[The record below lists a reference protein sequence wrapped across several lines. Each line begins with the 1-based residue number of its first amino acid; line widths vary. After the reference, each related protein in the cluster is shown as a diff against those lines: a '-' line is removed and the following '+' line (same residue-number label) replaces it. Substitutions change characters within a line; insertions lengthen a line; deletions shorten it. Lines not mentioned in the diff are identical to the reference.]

1 MKKIYSFFLLCALSI
16 CAYSQNSPDVNGD
29 GKVNSADVVSVYNAI
44 INGWTAPSNNEF
56 TVNGVSFKMIKVE
69 GGTFDM
75 GATPEQQDYDYD
87 EKPVH
92 SVILSNY
99 MIGETEV
106 TQELWQAVMGNN
118 PSDSKGTN
126 KPVECVSWN
135 DCQTFISKLN
145 HLTGKKFR
153 LPTEAEWEYA
163 ARGGKQSKGY
173 QYSGSNNL
181 DNVAWYW
188 DNSNRTTQIVKT
200 KQPNEFG
207 IYDMSGNVYEWCQ
220 DWYGSYNSSTQ
231 TNPTGPNSGSS
242 RVIRGGSWSNGA
254 GSCRSTNRN
263 DFSPDY
269 RGINLGVR
277 LALSE

>member
-1 MKKIYSFFLLCALSI
+1 MLLALCFAVFS
-16 CAYSQNSPDVNGD
+16 AKAQNPGDVNKD
-29 GKVNSADVVSVYNAI
+29 GIVNSADVVMVYNI
-44 INGWTAPSNNEF
+44 ITNGWSGPSDNEF
-56 TVNGVSFKMIKVE
+56 TVNGVSFKMIPVE
-69 GGTFDM
+69 GGTFQM
-75 GATPEQQDYDYD
+75 GATSEQQEPYDD

-92 SVILSNY
+92 QVSLSSY

-118 PSDSKGTN
+118 PSYFKGAN
-126 KPVECVSWN
+126 MPVEQVSWD
-135 DCQTFISKLN
+135 DCQTFITILN
-145 HLTGKKFR
+145 QLTGKKFR

-181 DNVAWYW
+181 DDVAWYW
-188 DNSNRTTQIVKT
+188 DNSNGTTHPVKT
-200 KQPNEFG
+200 KQPNELG

-242 RVIRGGSWSNGA
+242 RVNRGGSWNGIA
-254 GSCRSTNRN
+254 RGCRSAYRNRHN
-263 DFSPDY
+263 PSSRFN
-269 RGINLGVR
+269 GLGVR